1 VANRENL
8 LACLRRQAAGC
19 AVLGSPFYAALL
31 EHVIADVDVGGR
43 TWDVLAPR
51 SSEPFAAAVVL
62 RFLGA
67 IHRLVLEGHAPTLAR
82 HYPSAGGDGDPHAAW
97 TALDAYLAAGPALE
111 PYLARPPQ
119 TNEVSRAAALVGGFL
134 TVAREWR
141 LPLRL
146 LEIGASA
153 GLNLRFDHYRYESG
167 PVAFGDP
174 TSPVRFVDHWERTPP
189 FDVQCTVV
197 SREGCD
203 VSPVD
208 PTTPDGRLTLASY
221 IWPDQA
227 ARLATLEAALTV
239 AARVS
244 ARITR
249 AQAADWLADRLADA
263 TVGAATVVYHSIA
276 WQYFADDE
284 RQRVRDLIEQA
295 GTRATPDAPVAW
307 LRLEPAPEERFCE
320 LRLRSWPGGDDEC
333 LARAGFHG
341 VPVVWLG

>member
-1 VANRENL
+1 VADRQNL
-8 LACLRRQAAGC
+8 LGCLRRHVAAC
-19 AVLGSPFYAALL
+19 ALVGSPFYAALL
-31 EHVIADVDVGGR
+31 EHVIADVEAGGR

-51 SSEPFAAAVVL
+51 SAEPFAAAVVL

-67 IHRLVLEGHAPTLAR
+67 IHRLVLEGRAPTLAR
-82 HYPSAGGDGDPHAAW
+82 HYASAGGDDDPHAAW
-97 TALDAYLAAGPALE
+97 TALDAFLATGPALE

-134 TVAREWR
+134 TVAREAR

-153 GLNLRFDHYRYESG
+153 GLNLRFDHYRYETG
-167 PVAFGDP
+167 GIAFGDP
-174 TSPVRFVDHWERTPP
+174 ASPVRFVDRWEGTPP
-189 FDVQCTVV
+189 FDSQCTVV

-221 IWPDQA
+221 VWPDQRE
-227 ARLATLEAALTV
+227 RLAILDGALAV
-239 AARVS
+239 AARVP
-244 ARITR
+244 ARVER
-249 AQAADWLADRLADA
+249 AHAADWLADRLAG
-263 TVGAATVVYHSIA
+263 TTPGAATIVYHSIA
-276 WQYFADDE
+276 WQYFTPDE
-284 RQRVRDLIEQA
+284 RDRVRELIERAGMQA
-295 GTRATPDAPVAW
+295 TSDTPVAW
-307 LRLEPAPEERFCE
+307 VRLEPAPEQAFAE
-320 LRLRSWPGGDDEC
+320 LRVRCWPGDEDRC